1 VIVVTDHEKLTVNE
15 LAMPDPD
22 GPIDHT
28 VTSFPITEIARR
40 KTAF

>member
-1 VIVVTDHEKLTVNE
+1 MIVVTDHEKLTVNE

-22 GPIDHT
+22 GSIDHT